1 MALTCVILYIKIKYG
16 MPQQQAKPP
25 LVIGLT
31 GPLGS
36 GVTLISNI
44 LKGEG
49 FHRVSLSDGIKQEFK
64 KRENLTDIQ
73 PVTSMV
79 DWRKKLQDIGNEKR
93 AESPTYWLD
102 KSLAGVPSGQDIV
115 IDGLRNLGEVQGLRD
130 NHTNSF
136 VIAVVASKDA
146 RWHRA
151 KDVYD
156 KNLKNFDRDDQRDSD
171 EDIPNGQQ
179 VQKCVLDAD
188 YVLINE
194 AIGGSSD
201 VLQKKLRERLIPEIQ
216 LMRRTPGRLAT
227 QDEAHMATAYAQ
239 SHLSKCLK
247 RHVGAVIVDDKGL
260 PMSLGYNE
268 NPVGTLP
275 CVSAFGYCFKDENMH
290 VKLEHMQAHCPR
302 CGKHK
307 NGIVRPWKCESCGD
321 SLKLSLFQ
329 SRNMEVCTA
338 IHAEDRAIRSL
349 AGRSA
354 KGAVMYATTFPCFQC
369 ARHII
374 DVGISKLVYVE
385 PYPIKESYEF
395 LTKNNVNVEPF
406 QGFMARCFHLVF
418 RQVGE

>member
-1 MALTCVILYIKIKYG
+1 MGTSQG
-16 MPQQQAKPP
+16 KPP

-36 GVTLISNI
+36 GVTFISRI
-44 LKGEG
+44 LESEN
-49 FHRVSLSDGIKQEFK
+49 FVRVSLSDGIKEELK
-64 KRENLTDIQ
+64 TREHLTELQ
-73 PVTSMV
+73 PIGSVA

-93 AESPTYWLD
+93 LETPTYWLD
-102 KSLAGVPSGQDIV
+102 KALNGIHLGKDIV
-115 IDGLRNLGEVQGLRD
+115 IDGLRNLGEIQGLREKY
-130 NHTNSF
+130 TNSF
-136 VIAVVASKDA
+136 VIGVVATKDT
-146 RWHRA
+146 RWQRVQ
-151 KDVYD
+151 DVYD
-156 KNLKNFDRDDQRDSD
+156 KNLKNFDRDDIRDSD

-194 AIGGSSD
+194 TIGGSSD
-201 VLQKKLRERLIPEIQ
+201 VREKKLRDRLIPEIQ
-216 LMRRTPGRLAT
+216 LMRKTPGRVAT

-247 RHVGAVIVDDKGL
+247 RHVGAVIVDGKGI

-275 CVSAFGYCFKDENMH
+275 CVSAYGYCYKDENMH

-302 CGKHK
+302 CGDQK
-307 NGIVRPWKCESCGD
+307 NGITKPWKCQKCGD

-349 AGRSA
+349 AGRNA
-354 KGAVMYATTFPCFQC
+354 EGAVLYATTFPCFQC

-385 PYPIKESYEF
+385 PYPVRESYEF
-395 LTKNNVNVEPF
+395 LTKSNVNVEPF